1 MTFISALPKPYKGTA
16 RGEVSSE
23 PGISTVPEIEKNV
36 RNERTEAKM
45 KFIFALPKPYRG
57 TARGEVS
64 SEPGIFNISGGK

>member
-1 MTFISALPKPYKGTA
+1 MEGA

-36 RNERTEAKM
+36 RNERTEAEM
-45 KFIFALPKPYRG
+45 TFISALPKPYKG

-64 SEPGIFNISGGK
+64 SEPGIFNISGRK